1 MPDNNDD
8 DDTLRLL
15 TPINKFLTI
24 LLPIPWMDNTV
35 RDNNDNK
42 RIY

>member
-24 LLPIPWMDNTV
+24 LLPIPWI
-35 RDNNDNK
+35 RDNNDDK